1 MTNLPTSVDALI
13 ESMAAELRGRLPEDP
28 LLIGIHTGGVRVG
41 KRLHRKLELQ
51 EPMGS
56 LDISFYRDD
65 FSRIGL
71 NPEVKA
77 SDLPVAVEDRNLLL
91 VDDVLHTGR
100 TIRAALEELFSY
112 GRPNSVTLVVLI
124 DREGRE
130 LPIQADVAG
139 QRIRLERHEQIKLS
153 GDREIALSVID
164 TRSSDTRRGENQ

>member
-1 MTNLPTSVDALI
+1 
-13 ESMAAELRGRLPEDP
+13 MAAELRGRLPENP

-41 KRLHRKLELQ
+41 KRLHRELELL
-51 EPMGS
+51 EPMGT

-77 SDLPVAVEDRNLLL
+77 SNLPVGVEDRNLLL

-100 TIRAALEELFSY
+100 TIRAALEEIFSY

-139 QRIRLERHEQIKLS
+139 QRIRLEPHEQIKLS
-153 GDREIALSVID
+153 GDRTTTLSVID
-164 TRSSDTRRGENQ
+164 TRHSDTQRGENQ